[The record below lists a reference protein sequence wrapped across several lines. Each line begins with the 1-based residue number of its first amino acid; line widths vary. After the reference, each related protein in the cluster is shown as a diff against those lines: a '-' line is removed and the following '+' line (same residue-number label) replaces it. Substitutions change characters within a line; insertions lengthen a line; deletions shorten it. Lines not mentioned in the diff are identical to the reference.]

1 MDTSRTLSPLAQAL
15 ITALSREES
24 QTSEEMISVNPV
36 VAEVATWYEKLRNA
50 MAYKEDEVILR
61 NAIERILN
69 RRLILGGKGAT
80 VASPLV
86 RELVWARYFPDG
98 SVPETLVSQI
108 EECIDLYLNLQ
119 TQVIQRHNLNR
130 SIIFEW
136 ILNLMSSEI
145 ENILAIKKD
154 KEVLSNFMFQI
165 FKDLIVIEDDS
176 IETKDVQVF
185 IAIRRAFAKEDIAL
199 LRYHIFLQ
207 IFGTLSSKNIDQV
220 VEMFPKVIRYIDKQ
234 IKYKLRDRIYTYI
247 KNQSAPFFILED
259 LIKNHRENVSEI
271 FNDFET
277 FDRLV
282 LDACSS
288 RYKDIANKVSRAI
301 IRSIIFIFVTKVIFA
316 LALESTFESL
326 IYGAVSWFSISI
338 NILISPLLM
347 VIASMFIKTPDR
359 ENSTKILKL
368 VQTILFDPTP
378 QLSHKLNLVL
388 TPKNSRPILRISFIL
403 LWVLA
408 LFLGVLGINIVLSLL
423 HFNLVSKGIFIFF
436 LMIVSFLSYRINQTA
451 KIYIVKEETQNISSI
466 FFDFFFM
473 PFIQLGKNL
482 TYGISQI
489 NVILFIFDF
498 VIETPFKSIF
508 AFFEHWFLY
517 LKTQRETID

>member
-1 MDTSRTLSPLAQAL
+1 MALAL
-15 ITALSREES
+15 IRALSTEES
-24 QTSEEMISVNPV
+24 KTSEQMISVNPV

-69 RRLILGGKGAT
+69 RRLLLGGKGST
-80 VASPLV
+80 IASPLV

-108 EECIDLYLNLQ
+108 EQCIDLYLKLQ
-119 TQVIQRHNLNR
+119 TQVIEKHNLNR

-136 ILNLMSSEI
+136 ILQLMSSEI
-145 ENILAIKKD
+145 ESILAIKKD

-165 FKDLIVIEDDS
+165 FKDRISIEDDS
-176 IETKDVQVF
+176 VETKDVQVF

-199 LRYHIFLQ
+199 LRFHLFLQ
-207 IFGTLSSKNIDQV
+207 IFGSLNSTNFDQV
-220 VEMFPKVIRYIDKQ
+220 SEMLPKAIRYIDKQ
-234 IKYKLRDRIYTYI
+234 IQYRLRDKIYTYI
-247 KNQSAPFFILED
+247 KNQAAPFFILED

-271 FNDFET
+271 FDDPQT
-277 FDRLV
+277 FDALV
-282 LDACSS
+282 LEACSN
-288 RYKDIANKVSRAI
+288 RYKDISNKVSRAI
-301 IRSIIFIFVTKVIFA
+301 IRSVIFIFVTKVIFA
-316 LALESTFESL
+316 LALESTFESF

-347 VIASMFIKTPDR
+347 VIASIFIKTPDR
-359 ENSTKILKL
+359 ENSTKILSL
-368 VQTILFDPTP
+368 VQTILFEQTP
-378 QLSHKLNLVL
+378 ALSRKLNLVL
-388 TPKNSRPILRISFIL
+388 NPKNSRPILRVSFTL
-403 LWVLA
+403 LWILA
-408 LFLGVLGINIVLSLL
+408 LGLGIWGINLVLGVLK
-423 HFNLVSKGIFIFF
+423 FNLVSKGVFIFF

-451 KIYIVKEETQNISSI
+451 KIYLVKEEEQNILSI
-466 FFDFFFM
+466 LFDFFFM

-482 TYGISQI
+482 TLGISQI